1 MLHETFGGSGPL
13 RVQLQLQSRFI
24 IRFSELQ
31 AAMEQSAIGQTEEE
45 VEVEVH
51 GKGDPPHALTSFS

>member
-31 AAMEQSAIGQTEEE
+31 AAMEQSAIGQNEEE
-45 VEVEVH
+45 VAIEVH
-51 GKGDPPHALTSFS
+51 GTDEPSTYIHGF

>member
-1 MLHETFGGSGPL
+1 MLHETFGESGPL

-31 AAMEQSAIGQTEEE
+31 AAMEQSAIGQNEED
-45 VEVEVH
+45 VEAEGH
-51 GKGDPPHALTSFS
+51 GKRHPFTPTDEF